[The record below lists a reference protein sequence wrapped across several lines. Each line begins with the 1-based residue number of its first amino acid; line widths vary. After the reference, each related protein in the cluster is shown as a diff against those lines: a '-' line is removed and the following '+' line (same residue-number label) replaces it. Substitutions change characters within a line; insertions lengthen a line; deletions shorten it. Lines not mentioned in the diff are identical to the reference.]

1 MQLGWDVTV
10 CAQFQEKKNVSNVRE
25 IYSNRE
31 CANIQE
37 KSFQQ
42 VFFFF
47 NFVELQF

>member
-10 CAQFQEKKNVSNVRE
+10 FAKFQKKNVSNVRK

-37 KSFQQ
+37 KSFQ
-42 VFFFF
+42 FFFWL